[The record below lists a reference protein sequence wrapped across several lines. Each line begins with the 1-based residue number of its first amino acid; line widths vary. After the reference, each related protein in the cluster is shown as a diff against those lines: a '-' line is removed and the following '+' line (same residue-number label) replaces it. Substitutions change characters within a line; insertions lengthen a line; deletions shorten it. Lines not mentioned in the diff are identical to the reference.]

1 MVEKKEEKEEK
12 WVGWTIIGSIG
23 IVVLSA
29 IAPYW
34 LIATYIKS
42 PLIGVLASGIIFP
55 LVSFLVVYFVLAPK
69 NLWWTFTKE
78 STAKFVVRADQ
89 FEKAIMRWEGHSFDL
104 EKKGVEKW
112 NVIEIEPEKEKKR
125 RFGGLEYYGPW
136 PLLDILIY
144 KFTWISIGEKEEI
157 KRKTKW
163 IDYILLRDDVYWAKV
178 DRCED
183 ANLFPLE
190 LELLLTIRIINPYK
204 AIFNIQKWL
213 ETVINRLK
221 PFIRQYIT
229 GDEYEQWIKK
239 KQKLGIELRN
249 FCNKDLQD
257 EDGNPIKDEDGNPI
271 KAVLSEF
278 RASYGVDLRKIEVK
292 AINPPEG
299 YRERTIAPYLAKLA
313 KKKTVI
319 DAEAEA
325 KRIEKVF
332 GTIES
337 FGDLGKLIR
346 TLEAV
351 EKSPLA
357 ASLTVQAV
365 PGLQEAFRGVF
376 GKQAPEKIDKEDLKD
391 LLKELR
397 DLREEIK
404 KFKPP

>member
-1 MVEKKEEKEEK
+1 MAEKKEK
-12 WVGWTIIGSIG
+12 WIGWTIIGSIG
-23 IVVLSA
+23 IMVLSA

-34 LIATYIKS
+34 LTATYLKS
-42 PLIGVLASGIIFP
+42 PLIGALAGAITLP
-55 LVSFLVVYFVLAPK
+55 VVSFLIVYFVLAPK

-78 STAKFVVRADQ
+78 ATAKFVVRADQ
-89 FEKAIMRWEGHSFDL
+89 FEKAIMRWEGHDFDRK
-104 EKKGVEKW
+104 KKGIEKW
-112 NVIEIEPEKEKKR
+112 NVIEVEPEKEKKR

-136 PLLDILIY
+136 PLFDILIY

-157 KRKTKW
+157 KPKSEW

-213 ETVINRLK
+213 EAVINRIK

-239 KQKLGIELRN
+239 KQKLGIGLRN
-249 FCNKDLQD
+249 FCNNDLQD
-257 EDGNPIKDEDGNPI
+257 DEGNPILDEKGQPI
-271 KAVLSEF
+271 KAVLPEF
-278 RASYGVDLRKIEVK
+278 RELYGVDLRKIEVK

-299 YRERTIAPYLAKLA
+299 YREKTIAPYLAELA
-313 KKKTVI
+313 KKKTII
-319 DAEAEA
+319 DADAESQ
-325 KRIEKVF
+325 RIKKVF

-337 FGDLGKLIR
+337 FGELGKLIR

-376 GKQAPEKIDKEDLKD
+376 GRQPPEEMGKEDLKA
-391 LLKELR
+391 LIKELKE
-397 DLREEIK
+397 LREEIK
-404 KFKPP
+404 KAKGP